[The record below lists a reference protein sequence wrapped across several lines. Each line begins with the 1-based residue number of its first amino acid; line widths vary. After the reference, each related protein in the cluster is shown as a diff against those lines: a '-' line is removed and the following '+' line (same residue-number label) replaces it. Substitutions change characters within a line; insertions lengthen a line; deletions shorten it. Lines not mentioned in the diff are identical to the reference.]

1 MVLLEDARLCTSHAC
16 YRQAYLGLHIRDGG
30 TVWTSAKAG
39 VPCPGATVDRFR
51 SLQNAVHAWSVNA
64 GMSVD

>member
-16 YRQAYLGLHIRDGG
+16 HRQAHLGLHIRDGG
-30 TVWTSAKAG
+30 TVWISSKAG
-39 VPCPGATVDRFR
+39 VPCLGATVDCFR